1 MIIGGIQKFSTVDYP
16 GYVVAAIFTVGCNMR
31 CGYCHNP
38 ELVMPEQYTE
48 GIPEA
53 AIFSFLESRRNKLD
67 GVAIS
72 GGEPTMQADLP
83 DFIRRCKALRFR
95 VKLDTQGTNPTMLR
109 MLIAENLVDFIA
121 MDIKG
126 PREKYSQIAARPVD
140 MVAIDESIRLVKTI
154 NHEFRTTIV
163 KGQLAVSDFEQI
175 GQMVD
180 GADRYALQ
188 YFIPSGNLVSR
199 QFRSRQSFNEYEMTK
214 VKQIMLKHVKECVV
228 H

>member
-1 MIIGGIQKFSTVDYP
+1 MTIGGIQKFSTVDYP

-53 AIFSFLESRRNKLD
+53 AIFSFLESRRGKLD

-83 DFIRRCKALRFR
+83 QFVRRCRALGFR
-95 VKLDTQGTNPTMLR
+95 VKLDTQGTNPDMLHE
-109 MLIAENLVDFIA
+109 LLAENLIDFIA

-126 PREKYSQIAARPVD
+126 PRKKYSQIAARPVD
-140 MVAIDESIRLVKTI
+140 MAAIDESIRLIKTI
-154 NHEFRTTIV
+154 DHEFRTTIV
-163 KGQLAVSDFEQI
+163 DGQLTVGDFEEI

-188 YFIPSGNLVSR
+188 YFVPSGNLVSQ
-199 QFRSRQSFNEYEMTK
+199 QFRNRKSFDARAMSQA
-214 VKQIMLKHVKECVV
+214 KQIMLRHVKECVV